1 MAKQDVLDA
10 INSTIVQNDI
20 KAITAQSLN
29 NVLTMMVENAG
40 EGGSGDGGPL
50 RIMVPDMATGLDEAF
65 IEAGEFSASVW
76 EQMKLGITGSGID
89 FSLYDDVLNTCFTH
103 NAEVYQTLLGKLES
117 HEGTYVILDQSLSG
131 SVGYKMILDSMINSI
146 GMGSIESSNMSMG
159 QLAMCNVIDIKISG
173 LDDSIKEQ
181 IGIPEGVQIMIEP
194 INSYM
199 GGYSDTLMMSLL
211 PDGSIL
217 FESSVSAVDT
227 SRVYIP
233 YDHINNYPSND
244 VVIPDEYITHNASLV
259 SYSYSDEMDKKE
271 KLNII
276 EYMNSD
282 GGFFTFNP
290 RVVYSSYGTSN
301 IIVEYWDGYNHKLY
315 RSTIELDGSV
325 NTVEVTSI
333 STEQVSE

>member
-40 EGGSGDGGPL
+40 EGGSGDGAL
-50 RIMVPDMATGLDEAF
+50 RIMVPDTVTGLNETF
-65 IEAGEFSASVW
+65 IEAGEFSLSVW
-76 EQMKLGITGSGID
+76 EQMKVEITELGMDT
-89 FSLYDDVLNTCFTH
+89 SLYDDAFNTCFTH

-117 HEGTYVILDQSLSG
+117 NEGTYVILDQSLIG
-131 SVGYKMILDSMINSI
+131 SVGFKTQLDFMINSI
-146 GMGSIESSNMSMG
+146 GMGSIESSNMSTG
-159 QLAMCNVIDIKISG
+159 QLAMCNAMDIKISG
-173 LDDSIKEQ
+173 LDDSIKEE
-181 IGIPEGVQIMIEP
+181 IGLPEGVQIMIAP
-194 INSYM
+194 IYSM
-199 GGYSDTLMMSLL
+199 GGYPDTLMMSLL

-217 FESSVSAVDT
+217 FESSISEIDM

-233 YDHINNYPSND
+233 YDNINDYPSND
-244 VVIPDEYITHNASLV
+244 VVIPDEYLNHNASLV

-282 GGFFTFNP
+282 GSFFRFKP
-290 RVVYSSYGTSN
+290 RVAFISYSTSN
-301 IIVEYWDGYNHKLY
+301 IIVEYWDGYHHKLY
-315 RSTIELDGSV
+315 RSTIKLDGSV

-333 STEQVSE
+333 STAQVL